1 MTNIEASF
9 LRGFLME
16 FNDESFCKVSIG
28 SNENISDKN
37 HKNLNIILRNKKI
50 NLYIASR

>member
-16 FNDESFCKVSIG
+16 FNDEIFCKVSIG
-28 SNENISDKN
+28 SNKNNSDKN